1 MQNSTFPSI
10 PFEQDQNTLF
20 DDSEKAFF
28 SEFLD
33 GLMDGPTSASYS
45 KPISPFSPPLPPVE
59 HTPFDSTGGYRIG
72 ETKLQDARLQHIQ
85 MNNYAALGIIPARH
99 VAPSAEEVKQG
110 KSDQENKDNRL
121 SPPSSNSS
129 MVNATVPKKRGPGR
143 PRKNQEEPN
152 KKVALAGMDMKPKR
166 STALAIDTNIKK
178 RLEEDEE
185 NHVKKPARRDL
196 LTEDEKRVNHVVSEQ
211 RRRKLI
217 REGFQV
223 LVDLTPALSNSPP
236 VSSGPGNTGGGHSKS
251 TILFKA
257 ADYIREL
264 KAQVESLTNQLHGVP
279 MNPLPTPQS
288 QIQQPAYTP
297 QKPQESSHY
306 LMHSSFQDKS
316 PESQNIY
323 SKAAYS
329 TNNASQQL
337 FQAQRQNFPPSFQ
350 QSQSFM
356 QSGNHNLH
364 NLIQQRM
371 NNQSNYNSTFS
382 DQSNANVPPS
392 FLSTAGNFPSVPTE
406 TPKFPSE
413 RAKEER
419 SQESL
424 DK

>member
-1 MQNSTFPSI
+1 MCPFHSI

-20 DDSEKAFF
+20 DDTEKAFF

-59 HTPFDSTGGYRIG
+59 HTPFDSANGYRIG

-85 MNNYAALGIIPARH
+85 MNNYAALGIIPPRH
-99 VAPSAEEVKQG
+99 VAPSAEDLKQG
-110 KSDQENKDNRL
+110 KIDQENKDNRL

-152 KKVALAGMDMKPKR
+152 KKAALTGLDMKPKR

-223 LVDLTPALSNSPP
+223 LVDLTPSLSNSPP

-257 ADYIREL
+257 ADYISEL
-264 KAQVESLTNQLHGVP
+264 KAQVENLTSQLHGVP
-279 MNPLPTPQS
+279 INPHPTPQS
-288 QIQQPAYTP
+288 QIQQPNYTP
-297 QKPQESSHY
+297 QKPQDSSY
-306 LMHSSFQDKS
+306 LMHPAFPDKS

-323 SKAAYS
+323 SKQPYQ
-329 TNNASQQL
+329 NNVQQQFL
-337 FQAQRQNFPPSFQ
+337 QPQRPNYPPSFQ
-350 QSQSFM
+350 QTQPFM
-356 QSGNHNLH
+356 QSNTHNLH
-364 NLIQQRM
+364 SLIQQRM
-371 NNQSNYNSTFS
+371 NNQSTYNSSFS
-382 DQSNANVPPS
+382 DAQSNTNVPPS
-392 FLSTAGNFPSVPTE
+392 FLSTPGNFPSVPTE

-413 RAKEER
+413 RAKEEKP
-419 SQESL
+419 QEAS